1 MHDPITPQINA
12 ALEQQRIEHGQR
24 EYEQRRNH
32 EYSLGIEY
40 YRLERQRIERTIY
53 FVGAIPLATIAISDF
68 QVFPKLVFLLA
79 LVLSFFA
86 YAFWFLNEFHGG
98 HWRIDD
104 AQRKADLWFRFAT
117 PDDHERLR
125 KERKQRLSE
134 YDPNHEA
141 DRTAKYVAGLLLG
154 SFLCSVFAFSDQLID
169 VSYLPT
175 PNHFVFAIGIGAL
188 GFALAGIWIYEFHKV
203 LKVGEPS

>member
-1 MHDPITPQINA
+1 MRDPITPQINA

-53 FVGAIPLATIAISDF
+53 FVAAIPLATIAISDF
-68 QVFPKLVFLLA
+68 QIFPKLVFLLA

-86 YAFWFLNEFHGG
+86 YAFWFINEFHGG

-104 AQRKADLWFRFAT
+104 AQQRADLWFRFAT
-117 PDDHERLR
+117 VEDQERL
-125 KERKQRLSE
+125 KEERKQRLSE
-134 YDPNHEA
+134 YDPNREA
-141 DRTAKYVAGLLLG
+141 DHTAKYVAGLLLG
-154 SFLCSVFAFSDQLID
+154 SFLSSVFAFLDELVD
-169 VSYLPT
+169 VPRLPT
-175 PNHFVFAIGIGAL
+175 PNHFSFAIVISIIGIV
-188 GFALAGIWIYEFHKV
+188 LAGIWIFEFHKI